1 MEALITIVYLLLFIV
16 LVVVP
21 FIMLVNTDGKDKTKT
36 DDKGSFYEISHRKDK
51 QKE

>member
-21 FIMLVNTDGKDKTKT
+21 FIMLVNTDGKDKTN
-36 DDKGSFYEISHRKDK
+36 DK